1 MLGSDG
7 KTTTQD
13 TRKPVSQKTLDWVE
27 RFVWI
32 LTYGGLLVVSLG
44 LFLTLGR
51 EDGRILGTVLMVKG
65 AVVAAGGVFLIWLR
79 SRLRLRQ

>member
-1 MLGSDG
+1 MLGSKDA
-7 KTTTQD
+7 KED
-13 TRKPVSQKTLDWVE
+13 TRREVSAKTLTWIQ

-32 LTYGGLLVVSLG
+32 LIYGGLLAVSVG
-44 LFLTLGR
+44 LFLTRGPD
-51 EDGRILGTVLMVKG
+51 DGHLLGTVLMIKG